1 MRLTNLVGSLAFGAA
16 LLASSLASAQGR
28 EGRGDRN
35 RLPLNYIDQP
45 LTLPGGV
52 LEPQLEFQAVHNP
65 APDVPPGA
73 LPGKDSYTY
82 NMNVGVALGVTRHF
96 ELQSTFLPMEL
107 GPNQQYGN
115 PSFQATYA
123 WGNRRVDLGI
133 RGKLTLNTVPVVTY
147 TTTNGTTVKE
157 TSIEVESSTLELG
170 MPLVLHNRHR
180 VRVDTG
186 AFLDFT
192 MGREVT
198 TQNPDGTQTK
208 TTGVITGLSIPFD
221 LSVAAAKNVYFGGG
235 TGLKID
241 DFSQAGASFSMP
253 LKLYGGFSWGTR
265 KHPFFTVVPYFQWD
279 HLITP
284 GQSAPETT
292 NGPAPA
298 AATTAERVQP
308 TTPTTSGPQE
318 TFHWD
323 AWQFGLQFKGYLHFM

>member
-28 EGRGDRN
+28 GGDRN

-65 APDVPPGA
+65 APDLAPTAPA
-73 LPGKDSYTY
+73 KDSYTY
-82 NMNVGVALGVTRHF
+82 NMNVGVAIGLTRHF
-96 ELQSTFLPMEL
+96 EIQSTFLPMEL
-107 GPNQQYGN
+107 GPNQQYGS

-133 RGKLTLNTVPVVTY
+133 RGKLTLNTVPVVKY

-157 TSIEVESSTLELG
+157 TGIEVESSTLELG
-170 MPLVLHNRHR
+170 MPLVFHHRHR
-180 VRVDTG
+180 VRLDTG

-192 MGREVT
+192 MGRQVT

-208 TTGVITGLSIPFD
+208 TEGVITGLNIPFD
-221 LSVAAAKNVYFGGG
+221 LSFAAAKNVYFGGG
-235 TGLKID
+235 TGFKID
-241 DFSQAGASFSMP
+241 DFNQAGASFAMP

-265 KHPFFTVVPYFQWD
+265 KHPYFTVVPYFEWD

-292 NGPAPA
+292 TGAPA
-298 AATTAERVQP
+298 ATADTRVQP
-308 TTPTTSGPQE
+308 TTATTAGPQE

-323 AWQFGLQFKGYLHFM
+323 AWQFGLQFKGYLHMM